1 MSKSLVF
8 ITGATG
14 FIGSHVVA
22 STLQAGYR
30 VRLSIRKAEQ
40 ESLVRSRYPEF
51 SNNIEVV
58 VLPDLSKPEA
68 FSENLHGVD
77 YVFHLA
83 SPMPGRGNDIHRD
96 YVDPA
101 VNATLAILNAAQAFK
116 QIKKVVIVSSV
127 LALAPANAVISQSV
141 SVKDNTGEPNP
152 VDLDATFPEGFS
164 GHALKYSASKIK
176 AHEATRD
183 FLVNNTPHYNL
194 ITFHPVFV
202 LGDSLIQ
209 QSAEDLGGMNG
220 IFWMSLF
227 SEKPQL
233 ANAWVHVR
241 DVADAHVKALEI
253 DIETGK
259 EFILSRPV
267 VSWDEAVSYVK
278 EKYPAL
284 GCKLQ
289 GPFQGGW
296 TVDTT
301 AADQTFGPKWRSEST
316 IIDDIV
322 NQQLGFRA
330 KASSI

>member
-40 ESLVRSRYPEF
+40 ESLVRSRYLKY
-51 SNNIEVV
+51 SNDIEVV

-68 FSENLHGVD
+68 FSETLHGVD
-77 YVFHLA
+77 YIFHLA
-83 SPMPGRGNDIHRD
+83 SPMPGRGEDIHRD

-101 VNATLAILNAAQAFK
+101 VNATLAISHAARAFK
-116 QIKKVVIVSSV
+116 QIKKVVIVSSA
-127 LALAPANAVISQSV
+127 LALAPADAVISQDV
-141 SVKDNTGEPNP
+141 SVK
-152 VDLDATFPEGFS
+152 EGFT

-183 FLVNNTPHYNL
+183 FLVKNALHYNL
-194 ITFHPVFV
+194 ITFHPTFV
-202 LGDSLIQ
+202 LGDSMIQ
-209 QSAEDLGGMNG
+209 QGAEDISGMNA

-227 SEKPQL
+227 SEKPRL
-233 ANAWVHVR
+233 PNAWVHVR
-241 DVADAHVKALEI
+241 DVADAHVKALKN
-253 DIETGK
+253 DIETGR

-267 VSWDEAVSYVK
+267 ISWDTVVSYVGK
-278 EKYPAL
+278 KYPAL

-301 AADQTFGPKWRSEST
+301 AADQTLALKWRSEST
-316 IIDDIV
+316 IIDDVIK
-322 NQQLGFRA
+322 QQLGFRA